1 MKKKQITNYLKTGIF
16 FVGVS
21 LLLWGCEKN
30 EVLELNQLSVPSIEQ
45 SKKAFLSNKKLSKS
59 TNSFVSKI
67 AWDKSSEII
76 FKEDIKVLNTPLD
89 IKSNKI
95 KSFVTSIEKNGKVEN
110 KIVTLLFNDDEK
122 NNYFSGK
129 LLIHNS
135 EGAYVKG
142 YKYEKGKKMGI
153 YIFNEPAYKSKG
165 NCTPEP
171 LTLEEYIMLYQAGM
185 IDGSETELFGCTVE
199 LADVKG
205 LDDNSDEGGGEID
218 WKTPDDNLG
227 DGNPNGG
234 GTGFSWWTPLFQINN
249 LLTNLC
255 AKNIFTEL
263 ENGLYKEDPIK
274 PEVIIS
280 NTEKLNFSQEI
291 LKLFNDSEKT
301 NYTIQD
307 GGTGDSNASTI
318 GSTTTMNDN
327 YLNNATKLSIARTMI
342 HEQVH
347 AYLNAIYFN
356 YPDIT
361 NKSLKDKLRKY
372 ATDNGYIDLSR
383 FHHEFMGQYIVA
395 MAYSLYEWDKLYGSG
410 EFNYSATKPDDLLGW
425 EYYKAMAFAG
435 LSYDKNPDPNITE
448 LEDTD
453 SFKEL
458 VPVKTDRDDI
468 KKINTDEATGHP
480 DAKGKKCD

>member
-1 MKKKQITNYLKTGIF
+1 M
-16 FVGVS
+16 
-21 LLLWGCEKN
+21 LLWGCEKN

-110 KIVTLLFNDDEK
+110 QIVTLLFDDDAN

-199 LADVKG
+199 LADVQG
-205 LDDNSDEGGGEID
+205 MDDNSDEGGGDVD
-218 WKTPDDNLG
+218 WQTPDNNLG
-227 DGNPNGG
+227 DGNPSGG
-234 GTGFSWWTPLFQINN
+234 GTGFSWWNPTFNIFNN
-249 LLTNLC
+249 LTDPC

-280 NTEKLNFSQEI
+280 NTDSLNFSQEV
-291 LKLFNDSEKT
+291 LKLFNDSDKT
-301 NYTIQD
+301 HLTIQNNND
-307 GGTGDSNASTI
+307 IGDSNA
-318 GSTTTMNDN
+318 TTKGAIITLSDT
-327 YLNNATKLSIARTMI
+327 YLSSASKLSIARTMI
-342 HEQVH
+342 HETIH
-347 AYLNAIYFN
+347 AYINALYNNVVEFSSYSFSQLIEE
-356 YPDIT
+356 
-361 NKSLKDKLRKY
+361 Y
-372 ATDNGYIDLSR
+372 AKDNGYTIGTNT
-383 FHHEFMGQYIVA
+383 FHHNFMGQYIDA

-410 EFNYSATKPDDLLGW
+410 KFNYSATKPDDLLGW
-425 EYYKAMAFAG
+425 EYYRAMAFG
-435 LSYDKNPDPNITE
+435 GMFQTDTNGNITAE
-448 LEDTD
+448 TD
-453 SFKEL
+453 SFKAIEPDSIKREEIAKIVYNEL
-458 VPVKTDRDDI
+458 KS
-468 KKINTDEATGHP
+468 NN
-480 DAKGKKCD
+480 DAKGTKCSD